1 MGFTAEQKNQLA
13 DKLSGGQR
21 RLLSFVLILI
31 NQTDLLFLDEPT
43 AGMDT
48 STRRRFWEIIATL
61 KKEGKT
67 IIYTSHYIEE
77 VEDTAERILILNKG
91 QLVKDTT
98 PYALGNA
105 EQEKE
110 FVLPKSYLEL
120 VEKSTVIN
128 SIIAKKDSIR
138 FRTYE
143 IEEVWAYLQENG
155 VSISEI
161 QIQNKSLLE
170 TLFEQTKEE
179 V

>member
-1 MGFTAEQKNQLA
+1 M
-13 DKLSGGQR
+13 
-21 RLLSFVLILI
+21 
-31 NQTDLLFLDEPT
+31 
-43 AGMDT
+43 
-48 STRRRFWEIIATL
+48 
-61 KKEGKT
+61 
-67 IIYTSHYIEE
+67 
-77 VEDTAERILILNKG
+77 
-91 QLVKDTT
+91 KDTT